1 VLVGSIFGTI
11 GVGDGAL
18 WEFHFVRRRI
28 KLIEDHM
35 TRGGYPTADDV
46 VLAALESLDERSEVQ
61 LDEETV
67 RAIEEGEAQLERG
80 EGRPWDEVREEL
92 KAKLFRK

>member
-1 VLVGSIFGTI
+1 
-11 GVGDGAL
+11 
-18 WEFHFVRRRI
+18 
-28 KLIEDHM
+28 
-35 TRGGYPTADDV
+35 
-46 VLAALESLDERSEVQ
+46 LESLDERSEVR